1 MVVMKVVSLFVLN
14 SLIWGCVP
22 LGVNDMVQQVQFE
35 GNMHEFPD
43 DFTEDEISS
52 TLSSFDNPNDL
63 LEQDPLEPQATTA
76 MEDGIR
82 QPELETI
89 SAEEEAELFPESD
102 LRAQEQEL
110 PAMNAKLQGF
120 YNRITTIEQDPNT
133 PWIRTNVTPD
143 PGEAGSS
150 AYGPVQIT
158 RGLIT
163 GYLKNKSKLFSV
175 SDREAMTELAERQRI
190 ALKVGG
196 SVDIPRHQ
204 KGGSEHAQARVWAK
218 RFGFET
224 VDEFLTAFDYGGD
237 YGLADDDDFALAYE
251 SFSRKMLQDH
261 LKGAKGDEVLA
272 AQRWHGGMD
281 FATAKSK
288 KGTAAYKKKYE
299 ALLNR

>member
-1 MVVMKVVSLFVLN
+1 MTQTVE
-14 SLIWGCVP
+14 
-22 LGVNDMVQQVQFE
+22 FE
-35 GNMHEFPD
+35 GSTHEFPD
-43 DFTEDEISS
+43 DFTEDEVSSSLASIS
-52 TLSSFDNPNDL
+52 NPNDL
-63 LEQDPLEPQATTA
+63 PEVDPLVPQGTSA
-76 MEDGIR
+76 MVDGIH
-82 QPELETI
+82 QPELQTI

-102 LRAQEQEL
+102 LRAREQEL

-120 YNRITTIEQDPNT
+120 HNRITTIETGALDET
-133 PWIRTNVTPD
+133 FIRTQVK
-143 PGEAGSS
+143 GSSSS

-175 SDREAMTELAERQRI
+175 PDREAMTELAERQRI

-196 SVDIPRHQ
+196 SDIPKHQ

-218 RFGFET
+218 RYGYET

-237 YGLADDDDFALAYE
+237 YGLAEDDDFALAYE

-299 ALLNR
+299 TLMNR